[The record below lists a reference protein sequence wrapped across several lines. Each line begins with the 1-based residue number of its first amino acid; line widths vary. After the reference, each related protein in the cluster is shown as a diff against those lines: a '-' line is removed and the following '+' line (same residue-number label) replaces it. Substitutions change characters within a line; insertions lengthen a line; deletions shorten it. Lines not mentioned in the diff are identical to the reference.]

1 MFVDGNGET
10 IYYTSD
16 KGVIIGLNRA
26 TSSKI
31 RIDLKENKI
40 SDITF
45 IGSVEGVL
53 NPLFMLKPED
63 HKLKDFQ
70 WHILLKPLTKEDIF
84 KKHEKI
90 IKEEEKPIHF

>member
-1 MFVDGNGET
+1 MAMET

-16 KGVIIGLNRA
+16 KGIIIGLNRA
-26 TSSKI
+26 SSSKI
-31 RIDLKENKI
+31 RIDLKENRI

-45 IGSVEGVL
+45 ISGVEGTL

-70 WHILLKPLTKEDIF
+70 WYIHLKPLVKEDIF
-84 KKHEKI
+84 KK
-90 IKEEEKPIHF
+90 